1 MCCANLIY
9 LVNFFLPTRNYFLL
23 GTFSRRTFSLSF
35 HQPMIRAVE
44 ASGPEKLGFPAW
56 AQARV
61 TKDWRFIVSN
71 RLKNI
76 WSLSCRF
83 LLCCLYMSKN
93 RLFFFTMSYFTF
105 LIFSFF
111 SLFISPFLV
120 NWWWI
125 RLGSSTASQSS
136 SPRPRVELTIKASGA
151 TVDGGDSS
159 KQMSPF

>member
-93 RLFFFTMSYFTF
+93 RLFFFYHVLLYFSHIFF
-105 LIFSFF
+105 LF
-111 SLFISPFLV
+111 SLHFPFSGELMM
-120 NWWWI
+120 NKTRFFNCQSILLSQTQGWAHNQSI
-125 RLGSSTASQSS
+125 RCHCGWRRL
-136 SPRPRVELTIKASGA
+136 K
-151 TVDGGDSS
+151 
-159 KQMSPF
+159 